1 MNSRGERLATV
12 SGIKGMGAVMV
23 ILIHYVAAMLPA
35 MCGGYFRIVKKAI

>member
-1 MNSRGERLATV
+1 MDSKGGRLTTV

-35 MCGGYFRIVKKAI
+35 MWSGDFS